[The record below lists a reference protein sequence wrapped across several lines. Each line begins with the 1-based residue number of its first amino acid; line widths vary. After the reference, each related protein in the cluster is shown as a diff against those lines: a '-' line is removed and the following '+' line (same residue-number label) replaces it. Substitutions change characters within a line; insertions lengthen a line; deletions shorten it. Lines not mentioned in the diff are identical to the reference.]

1 MTAVWLLLSKL
12 LITKAVVSILEDKK
26 KPHAHMVYFSPDNK
40 YVLSNDLGTD
50 KLNLYKY
57 NPNSNDENLSSI
69 WYWLKAGSG
78 PRHLTFSK
86 NGKFV
91 CMFCK
96 N

>member
-1 MTAVWLLLSKL
+1 LTAAKQVV
-12 LITKAVVSILEDKK
+12 ITKAVVSILEDKK
-26 KPHAHMVYFSPDNK
+26 SLMHTHGVFSPDNK

-57 NPNSNDENLSSI
+57 NPNSNDKILVASDSVA
-69 WYWLKAGSG
+69 LKAGSG

-86 NGKFV
+86 SDSL
-91 CMFCK
+91 CCK